1 MEFDIQFF
9 AYNAEEEKNKAQQES
24 DAYWDTVTR
33 ENSAINRT
41 ERDTA
46 KQMADIDYF
55 SQSRNLDLQK
65 AMELEKA
72 QDVFGS
78 SGLGGGGGELQSMQ
92 GIEAKNAMEAT
103 KLQALK
109 NQAWQDAEFAFQQ
122 AETELFNMTEAGR
135 INDRN
140 AINNAYF
147 NYLMWEEDNKTQK
160 EAYDK
165 M

>member
-1 MEFDIQFF
+1 
-9 AYNAEEEKNKAQQES
+9 
-24 DAYWDTVTR
+24 
-33 ENSAINRT
+33 
-41 ERDTA
+41 
-46 KQMADIDYF
+46 MADIDYF

-109 NQAWQDAEFAFQQ
+109 NQA
-122 AETELFNMTEAGR
+122 
-135 INDRN
+135 
-140 AINNAYF
+140 
-147 NYLMWEEDNKTQK
+147 
-160 EAYDK
+160 
-165 M
+165 